1 MTITDPAR
9 RLTGT
14 EAWLPRRR
22 FILWVLALYAA
33 CRVVTTAILLVVMQR
48 QVPTGMTGGDDV
60 PVTYFPFTALWDGQW
75 YQTIATEG
83 YPDHVPRGEDGGAQQ
98 NAWAFY
104 PLFPFAAR
112 AFMAVTGLEFPAA
125 GSTIALLCG
134 FGAAVLMGLLLR
146 ERIGDAAALVVVV
159 LWASFP
165 ASVTLQLAY
174 TESLAMLLLVAYLL
188 ALARERWLLA
198 AGIAVLVGLT
208 RPIAVPLGVVTLVA
222 LWRRWRARGDRPIKA
237 GEYAAGLASL
247 VACGVAGFLWPAI
260 AWGATGER
268 SAYTDTMGAWRGSGV
283 VEPFTPWLG
292 MSTYVFGETWGPVW
306 LVVVP
311 LVILAMLVG
320 PWARGLGMQ
329 LRTWSVA
336 YPAYLAAVLDPFTS
350 IFRYLIPMFPL
361 LAVLVGAGWEDRRG
375 TTWPRLLV
383 RSVPVLVLFVV
394 GQYYWTDTLWRYIPS
409 PTGDYPP

>member
-1 MTITDPAR
+1 
-9 RLTGT
+9 
-14 EAWLPRRR
+14 
-22 FILWVLALYAA
+22 
-33 CRVVTTAILLVVMQR
+33 
-48 QVPTGMTGGDDV
+48 
-60 PVTYFPFTALWDGQW
+60 
-75 YQTIATEG
+75 
-83 YPDHVPRGEDGGAQQ
+83 
-98 NAWAFY
+98 
-104 PLFPFAAR
+104 
-112 AFMAVTGLEFPAA
+112 MAVTGLEFPAA
-125 GSTIALLCG
+125 GSMIALLCG

-222 LWRRWRARGDRPIKA
+222 LWLRWRARGDRPIKA

>member
-1 MTITDPAR
+1 MTITNPAQ
-9 RLTGT
+9 RLAVMDAGRP
-14 EAWLPRRR
+14 LRG
-22 FILWVLALYAA
+22 FILTALVLYGA
-33 CRVVTTAILLVVMQR
+33 CRLVTTAILLVVMQR
-48 QVPTGMTGGDDV
+48 QAPTGMTGGEDV

-75 YQTIATEG
+75 YQTIAIDG
-83 YPDHVPRGEDGGAQQ
+83 YPDQIPRGDDGGAQQ

-112 AFMAVTGLEFPAA
+112 GLMAVTGLGFPAA
-125 GSTIALLCG
+125 GSTVALLCG
-134 FGAAVLMGLLLR
+134 FGAAALMALLLR

-188 ALARERWLLA
+188 ALARERWLVA
-198 AGIAVLVGLT
+198 AGVAVLVGLT

-222 LWRRWRARGDRPIKA
+222 LWSRWRARADRPIQTR
-237 GEYAAGLASL
+237 EYAAGLASL

-283 VEPFTPWLG
+283 VEPFAPWLG
-292 MSTYVFGETWGPVW
+292 MSRYVFGETWGPVW
-306 LVVVP
+306 LVVIP
-311 LVILAMLVG
+311 LVILAMVLG

-350 IFRYLIPMFPL
+350 IFRYLIPLFPL
-361 LAVLVGAGWEDRRG
+361 LAVMVGAGWEDRRG
-375 TTWPRLLV
+375 VTWPRLLV
-383 RSVPVLVLFVV
+383 RAVPLLVLFIL
-394 GQYYWTDTLWRYIPS
+394 GQYYWTDILWRYIYS

>member
-1 MTITDPAR
+1 MTITNPAQ
-9 RLTGT
+9 RLAVMDAGRP
-14 EAWLPRRR
+14 LRG
-22 FILWVLALYAA
+22 FILTALVLYGA
-33 CRVVTTAILLVVMQR
+33 CRLVTTAILLVVMQR
-48 QVPTGMTGGDDV
+48 QAPTGMTGGEDV

-75 YQTIATEG
+75 YQTIAIDG
-83 YPDHVPRGEDGGAQQ
+83 YPDQIPRGDDGGAQQ

-112 AFMAVTGLEFPAA
+112 GLMAVTGLGFPAA
-125 GSTIALLCG
+125 GSTVALLCG
-134 FGAAVLMGLLLR
+134 FGAAALMALLLR

-188 ALARERWLLA
+188 ALARERWLVA
-198 AGIAVLVGLT
+198 AGVAVLVGLT

-222 LWRRWRARGDRPIKA
+222 LWSRWRARADRPIQTR
-237 GEYAAGLASL
+237 EYAAGLASL

-283 VEPFTPWLG
+283 VEPFAPWLG
-292 MSTYVFGETWGPVW
+292 MSRYVFGETWGPVW
-306 LVVVP
+306 LVVIP
-311 LVILAMLVG
+311 LVILAMVLG

-350 IFRYLIPMFPL
+350 IFRYLIPLFPL
-361 LAVLVGAGWEDRRG
+361 LAVMVGAGWEDRRG
-375 TTWPRLLV
+375 VTWPRLLV
-383 RSVPVLVLFVV
+383 RAVPLLVLFIL
-394 GQYYWTDTLWRYIPS
+394 GQYYWTDILWRYTYS